1 MLQPVCPLFD
11 DSFEAALDVDDG
23 TLLRGKAIAATPL
36 IDRSWW
42 FVDLI
47 RSSVAQP

>member
-23 TLLRGKAIAATPL
+23 TLLRGKAVAANGA
-36 IDRSWW
+36 DRSL
-42 FVDLI
+42 V
-47 RSSVAQP
+47 VVC